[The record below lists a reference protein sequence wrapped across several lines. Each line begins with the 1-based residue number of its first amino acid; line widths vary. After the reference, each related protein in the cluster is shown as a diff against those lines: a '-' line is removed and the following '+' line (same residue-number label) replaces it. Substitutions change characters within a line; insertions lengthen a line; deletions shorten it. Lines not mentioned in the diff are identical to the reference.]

1 MEEIKVAGET
11 AQFIVIRLGQEQ
23 YGIDISYI
31 ENIVRMQHITRV
43 PKLAPYLKGVINL
56 RGEVIPIM
64 CLSMKMGL
72 PVEEETKASRIIII
86 KMEQCGTLGLIVDE
100 VKEVVTLDMT
110 EQVEKLAFKKED
122 KSNFVQGVGKCA
134 GGLISLLD
142 LNAVT
147 AEKEKANDKGEQC
160 MADQDMSLEKV
171 TENYFDVLREIGNI
185 GAGNAMTALSQL
197 LQCKVD
203 MQVPQVKLLE
213 FKDVGALM
221 GGEEQIMVGIYL
233 AVEGDITGSIM
244 FLVKQDSAKHL
255 VNKIMMG
262 MGGSEGPGLNE
273 MELSAMK
280 EVSNIITGA
289 YLNSLSALTNLKIY
303 PSPPELSVDMAGAI
317 LSVPAIEFGA
327 IGDKILLIQSQFYD
341 DTMIDG
347 YFILIPDL
355 ESYAKILRSLG
366 MM

>member
-86 KMEQCGTLGLIVDE
+86 KMEQCGTVGLIVDE

-110 EQVEKLAFKKED
+110 EQVEKLAFHKED
-122 KSNFVQGVGKCA
+122 KNNFVQGVGKYA

-147 AEKEKANDKGEQC
+147 AEK
-160 MADQDMSLEKV
+160 
-171 TENYFDVLREIGNI
+171 
-185 GAGNAMTALSQL
+185 
-197 LQCKVD
+197 
-203 MQVPQVKLLE
+203 
-213 FKDVGALM
+213 
-221 GGEEQIMVGIYL
+221 
-233 AVEGDITGSIM
+233 
-244 FLVKQDSAKHL
+244 
-255 VNKIMMG
+255 
-262 MGGSEGPGLNE
+262 
-273 MELSAMK
+273 
-280 EVSNIITGA
+280 
-289 YLNSLSALTNLKIY
+289 
-303 PSPPELSVDMAGAI
+303 
-317 LSVPAIEFGA
+317 
-327 IGDKILLIQSQFYD
+327 
-341 DTMIDG
+341 
-347 YFILIPDL
+347 
-355 ESYAKILRSLG
+355 
-366 MM
+366 